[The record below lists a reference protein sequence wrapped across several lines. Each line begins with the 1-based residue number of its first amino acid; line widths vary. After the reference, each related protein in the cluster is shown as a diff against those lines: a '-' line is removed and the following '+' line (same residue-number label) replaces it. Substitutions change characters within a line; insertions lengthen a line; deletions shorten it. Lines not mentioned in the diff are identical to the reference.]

1 MIKLFDLLQEV
12 TGKPKAIF
20 LAGPAGS
27 GKSYT
32 IKQLLPVDKYEIIN
46 VDDAY
51 EELLK
56 ASGLGFNLK
65 DFGPEELSQAAKL
78 MGRAQG
84 ATKEK
89 YAKALESL
97 NNIIIDGTGAASKPL
112 LKKKAEVEALGY
124 ETMMLMLYVSP
135 MTSLE
140 RNKQR
145 FDAGGRS
152 LMPQIVLRTWRDANK
167 NIEIYRQEFG
177 DRFILINNDPEDANK
192 TFDIAAI
199 KQLYFDTAK
208 AKGKPK
214 TPEEKAKSQADAEQL
229 NQDIISLINQI
240 PQTDTLDSA
249 KSKIAMLAE
258 AEQQYK
264 VYCDMDGVI
273 VDFEHGY
280 DRLTGRKAPGVDSTY
295 DKNDFWA
302 AITKA
307 GKDFWANLEWME
319 DGQQLWNY
327 IKQYNPTLL
336 TAPSREESSRI
347 GKQEWIDK
355 NLPGTP
361 VVFKQAKDKKDL
373 AEPNAILIDDRKDNI
388 QQWID
393 AGGIGIRHTST
404 TSTIKQLQKLGL

>member
-1 MIKLFDLLQEV
+1 MIKLFDILQEI

-27 GKSYT
+27 GKTYT
-32 IKQLLPVDKYEIIN
+32 LNQLLPVEKYQVIN
-46 VDDAY
+46 VDDTY

-56 ASGLGFNLK
+56 SSGLGTNLK

-89 YAKALESL
+89 YAKALEGL
-97 NNIIIDGTGAASKPL
+97 NNVIIDGTGAAFKPL
-112 LKKKAEVEALGY
+112 LKKKAELEALGY

-135 MTSLE
+135 MTSLKRNAE
-140 RNKQR
+140 RE
-145 FDAGGRS
+145 RS
-152 LMPQIVLRTWRDANK
+152 LLPQIVLRTWRDTNK
-167 NIEIYRQEFG
+167 NIDLYRQEFG
-177 DRFILINNDPEDANK
+177 DRFILINNDPEDTNK
-192 TFDIAAI
+192 TFDPAEV
-199 KQLYFDTAK
+199 KKLYFDTAK
-208 AKGKPK
+208 FSGKPK
-214 TPEEKAKSQADAEQL
+214 TPEEQAKSKADAEQL
-229 NQDIISLINQI
+229 NQDIISLVKQI

-258 AEQQYK
+258 GNQQYK

-280 DRLTGRKAPGVDSTY
+280 DRLTGRKAPGVNSTY
-295 DKNDFWA
+295 DKTDFWG

-307 GKDFWANLEWME
+307 GKDFWADLEWME
-319 DGQQLWNY
+319 DGKQLWNY
-327 IKQYNPTLL
+327 IKQYNPKLL

-347 GKQEWIDK
+347 GKKEWVDK

-361 VVFKQAKDKKDL
+361 IIFKQAKDKKDL
-373 AEPNAILIDDRKDNI
+373 AEPNTILIDDREDNI

-404 TSTIKQLQKLGL
+404 ASTIKQLQKLGL

>member
-1 MIKLFDLLQEV
+1 MIKLFDILQEI

-27 GKSYT
+27 GKTYT
-32 IKQLLPVDKYEIIN
+32 LKQLLPVEKYQVIN
-46 VDDAY
+46 VDDTY

-56 ASGLGFNLK
+56 SSGLGTNLK

-89 YAKALESL
+89 YAKALEGL
-97 NNIIIDGTGAASKPL
+97 NNVIIDGTGAASKPL
-112 LKKKAEVEALGY
+112 LKKKAELEALGY
-124 ETMMLMLYVSP
+124 DTMMLMLYVSP
-135 MTSLE
+135 MTSLKRNAE
-140 RNKQR
+140 RE
-145 FDAGGRS
+145 RS
-152 LMPQIVLRTWRDANK
+152 LLPQIVLRTWRDTNK

-192 TFDIAAI
+192 TFDPAEV
-199 KQLYFDTAK
+199 KKLYFDTAGF
-208 AKGKPK
+208 KGKPK
-214 TPEEKAKSQADAEQL
+214 TPEEQAKAKADAEQL
-229 NQDIISLINQI
+229 NQDIISLVKQI

-258 AEQQYK
+258 AQQQYK
-264 VYCDMDGVI
+264 LYCDMDGVL
-273 VDFEHGY
+273 VDFERGY
-280 DRLTGRKAPGVDSTY
+280 NDLTGKQTPGVDSTY
-295 DKNDFWA
+295 DKNDFWS

-307 GKDFWANLEWME
+307 GSKFWADLNWMS

-327 IKQYNPTLL
+327 INQYNPKLL
-336 TAPSREESSRI
+336 TAPSREKSSEI
-347 GKQEWIDK
+347 GKNEWVSNNI
-355 NLPGTP
+355 PGTP

-404 TSTIKQLQKLGL
+404 ESTIKQLQKLGL

>member
-1 MIKLFDLLQEV
+1 MIKLFDILQEI

-32 IKQLLPVDKYEIIN
+32 LKQLLPVEKYQVIN
-46 VDDAY
+46 VDDTY

-56 ASGLGFNLK
+56 SSGLGTNLK

-89 YAKALESL
+89 YAKALEGL
-97 NNIIIDGTGAASKPL
+97 NNVIIDGTGAASKPL
-112 LKKKAEVEALGY
+112 LKKKAELETLGY
-124 ETMMLMLYVSP
+124 DTMMLMLYVSP
-135 MTSLE
+135 MTSLKRNAE
-140 RNKQR
+140 RE
-145 FDAGGRS
+145 RS
-152 LMPQIVLRTWRDANK
+152 LLPQIVVRTWRDTNK

-192 TFDIAAI
+192 TFDPAEV
-199 KQLYFDTAK
+199 KKLYFDTAK
-208 AKGKPK
+208 FSGKPK
-214 TPEEKAKSQADAEQL
+214 TPEEQAKSKADAEQL
-229 NQDIISLINQI
+229 NQDIISLVKQI

-258 AEQQYK
+258 GSQQYK

-273 VDFEHGY
+273 VDFERGY
-280 DRLTGRKAPGVDSTY
+280 NDLTGKEAPGVHSTY
-295 DKNDFWA
+295 DKTDFWS

-307 GKDFWANLEWME
+307 GSKFWADLHWMS
-319 DGQQLWNY
+319 DGKELWNY
-327 IKQYNPTLL
+327 IKQYSPKLL
-336 TAPSREESSRI
+336 TAPSREKSSEI

-355 NLPGTP
+355 HLPGTP
-361 VVFKQAKDKKDL
+361 VIFKQAKDKKDL

-393 AGGIGIRHTST
+393 AGGIGILHTST
-404 TSTIKQLQKLGL
+404 ESTIKQLQKLGL

>member
-1 MIKLFDLLQEV
+1 MIKLLDLLQEI

-32 IKQLLPVDKYEIIN
+32 LKQLLPVEKYQVIN
-46 VDDAY
+46 VDDTY

-56 ASGLGFNLK
+56 SSGLGTNLK

-78 MGRAQG
+78 MGSAQK

-89 YAKALESL
+89 YTKALEGL
-97 NNIIIDGTGAASKPL
+97 NNVIIDGTGAASKPL
-112 LKKKAEVEALGY
+112 LKKKAELEALGY

-135 MTSLE
+135 MTSLKRNAE
-140 RNKQR
+140 RE
-145 FDAGGRS
+145 RS
-152 LMPQIVLRTWRDANK
+152 LLPQIVLRTWRDTNK
-167 NIEIYRQEFG
+167 NIELYRQEFG
-177 DRFILINNDPEDANK
+177 DRFILINNNPEDADIS
-192 TFDIAAI
+192 FDPNTV
-199 KQLYFDTAK
+199 KKLYFDTAGF
-208 AKGKPK
+208 KGKPK

-229 NQDIISLINQI
+229 NQDIISLVKQI

-258 AEQQYK
+258 AKQQYK
-264 VYCDMDGVI
+264 VYCDMDGVL
-273 VDFEHGY
+273 VDFERGY
-280 DRLTGRKAPGVDSTY
+280 NELTGKQTPGVDSTY
-295 DKNDFWA
+295 DKEDFWS

-307 GKDFWANLEWME
+307 GAKFWADLNWMS
-319 DGQQLWNY
+319 DGQQLWDY
-327 IKQYNPTLL
+327 IKQYNPKLL
-336 TAPSREESSRI
+336 TAPSREKSSEI
-347 GKQEWIDK
+347 GKKEWVDK
-355 NLPGTP
+355 HIPGTP
-361 VVFKQAKDKKDL
+361 IIFKQAKDKKDL

-404 TSTIKQLQKLGL
+404 SSTIKQLQKLGL

>member
-1 MIKLFDLLQEV
+1 MIKLFDILQEI

-27 GKSYT
+27 GKTYT
-32 IKQLLPVDKYEIIN
+32 LKQLLPVEKYEVIN
-46 VDDAY
+46 VDDTY

-56 ASGLGFNLK
+56 SSGLGTNLK

-89 YAKALESL
+89 YAKALKGL
-97 NNIIIDGTGAASKPL
+97 NNVIIDGTGAASKPL
-112 LKKKAEVEALGY
+112 FKKKAELEALGY

-135 MTSLE
+135 MTSLKRNAE
-140 RNKQR
+140 RE
-145 FDAGGRS
+145 RS
-152 LMPQIVLRTWRDANK
+152 LLPQIVLRTWRDTNK
-167 NIEIYRQEFG
+167 NIDLYRQEFG

-192 TFDIAAI
+192 TFDPAEV
-199 KQLYFDTAK
+199 KKLYFDTAK
-208 AKGKPK
+208 FSGKPK
-214 TPEEKAKSQADAEQL
+214 TPEEQAKSKADAEQL
-229 NQDIISLINQI
+229 NQDIISLVKQI

-258 AEQQYK
+258 GSQQYK

-280 DRLTGRKAPGVDSTY
+280 DRLTGRKAPGVNSTY
-295 DKNDFWA
+295 DKTDFWG

-307 GKDFWANLEWME
+307 GKDFWADLEWME
-319 DGQQLWNY
+319 DGKQLWSY
-327 IKQYNPTLL
+327 IKQYNPKLL

-347 GKQEWIDK
+347 GKKEWVYK

-361 VVFKQAKDKKDL
+361 IIFKQAKDKKDL
-373 AEPNAILIDDRKDNI
+373 AEPNAILIDDREDNI
-388 QQWID
+388 QQWVD

-404 TSTIKQLQKLGL
+404 ASTIKQLQKLGL

>member
-1 MIKLFDLLQEV
+1 MIKLFDILQEI
-12 TGKPKAIF
+12 TGRPKAIF

-32 IKQLLPVDKYEIIN
+32 LKQLLPVEKYQVIN
-46 VDDAY
+46 VDDTY

-56 ASGLGFNLK
+56 SSGLGTNLK

-78 MGRAQG
+78 MGSAQK

-89 YAKALESL
+89 YAKALEGL
-97 NNIIIDGTGAASKPL
+97 NNVIIDGTGAASKPL
-112 LKKKAEVEALGY
+112 LKKKTELEALGY
-124 ETMMLMLYVSP
+124 DTMMLMLYVSP
-135 MTSLE
+135 MTSLKRNSE
-140 RNKQR
+140 R
-145 FDAGGRS
+145 DRS
-152 LMPQIVLRTWRDANK
+152 LLPQIVLRTWRDTNK
-167 NIEIYRQEFG
+167 NIDLYRQEFG

-192 TFDIAAI
+192 TFDPTEV
-199 KQLYFDTAK
+199 KKLYFDTAK
-208 AKGKPK
+208 FSGKPK
-214 TPEEKAKSQADAEQL
+214 TPEEQAKAKADAEQL
-229 NQDIISLINQI
+229 NQDIISLVKSI
-240 PQTDTLDSA
+240 PQTDTLNSA

-280 DRLTGRKAPGVDSTY
+280 DRLTGRKAPGVNSTY
-295 DKNDFWA
+295 NKDDFWG

-307 GKDFWANLEWME
+307 GKDFWADLEWME

-336 TAPSREESSRI
+336 TAPSREESSKI

-355 NLPGTP
+355 NIPGTP
-361 VVFKQAKDKKDL
+361 VEFRLAHKKQEL
-373 AEPNAILIDDRKDNI
+373 ATPNAILIDDREDNI
-388 QQWID
+388 ERWIE
-393 AGGIGIRHTST
+393 AGGIGIRHTSAQ
-404 TSTIKQLQKLGL
+404 STIKKLNQLGL

>member
-1 MIKLFDLLQEV
+1 MIKLFDILQEI

-27 GKSYT
+27 GKTYT
-32 IKQLLPVDKYEIIN
+32 LKQLLPVEKYQVIN
-46 VDDAY
+46 VDDTY

-56 ASGLGFNLK
+56 SSGLGTNLK

-89 YAKALESL
+89 YAKALEGL
-97 NNIIIDGTGAASKPL
+97 NNVIIDGTGAASKPL
-112 LKKKAEVEALGY
+112 LKKKAELEALGY
-124 ETMMLMLYVSP
+124 DTMMLMLYVSP
-135 MTSLE
+135 MTSLKRNSE
-140 RNKQR
+140 RE
-145 FDAGGRS
+145 RS
-152 LMPQIVLRTWRDANK
+152 LLPQIVLRTWRDTNK
-167 NIEIYRQEFG
+167 NIDIYRQEFG
-177 DRFILINNDPEDANK
+177 DRFILINNNPEDAN
-192 TFDIAAI
+192 TSFDPNTV
-199 KQLYFDTAK
+199 KKLYFDTAGF
-208 AKGKPK
+208 KGKPK
-214 TPEEKAKSQADAEQL
+214 TPEEQAKAKADAEQL
-229 NQDIISLINQI
+229 NQDITSLVKQI

-264 VYCDMDGVI
+264 VYCDMDGVL

-280 DRLTGRKAPGVDSTY
+280 DRLTGRKAPGFSSPY
-295 DKNDFWA
+295 DKTDFWA

-307 GKDFWANLEWME
+307 GAEFWADLEWME

-336 TAPSREESSRI
+336 TAPSREKSSEI

-355 NLPGTP
+355 NIPSAP
-361 VVFKQAKDKKDL
+361 VEFRQAHKKQEL
-373 AEPNAILIDDRKDNI
+373 ASPNAILIDDREDNI
-388 QQWID
+388 ERWIE
-393 AGGIGIRHTST
+393 AGGIGIRHTSAA
-404 TSTIKQLQKLGL
+404 STIKKLNQLGL

>member
-1 MIKLFDLLQEV
+1 MIKLFDILQEI

-27 GKSYT
+27 GKTYT
-32 IKQLLPVDKYEIIN
+32 LKQLLPVEKYQVIN
-46 VDDAY
+46 VDDTY

-56 ASGLGFNLK
+56 SSGLGTNLK

-78 MGRAQG
+78 MGQAQG

-89 YAKALESL
+89 YAKALEGL
-97 NNIIIDGTGAASKPL
+97 NNVIIDGTGAAFKPL
-112 LKKKAEVEALGY
+112 FKKKAELEALGY

-135 MTSLE
+135 MTSLKRNAE
-140 RNKQR
+140 RE
-145 FDAGGRS
+145 RS
-152 LMPQIVLRTWRDANK
+152 LLPQIVLRTWRDTNK

-192 TFDIAAI
+192 TFDPAEV
-199 KQLYFDTAK
+199 KKLYFDTAK
-208 AKGKPK
+208 FSGKPK
-214 TPEEKAKSQADAEQL
+214 TPEEQAKSKADAEQL
-229 NQDIISLINQI
+229 NQDIISLVKSI
-240 PQTDTLDSA
+240 PQTDTLNSA

-258 AEQQYK
+258 IQQQYK
-264 VYCDMDGVI
+264 VYCDMDGVL
-273 VDFEHGY
+273 VDFERGY
-280 DRLTGRKAPGVDSTY
+280 NELTGKQTPGVDSTY
-295 DKNDFWA
+295 DKDDFWG

-307 GKDFWANLEWME
+307 GVKFWADLNWMS
-319 DGQQLWNY
+319 DGQQLWDY
-327 IKQYNPTLL
+327 IKQYNPKLL

-347 GKQEWIDK
+347 GKLVWVDK
-355 NLPGTP
+355 NLPNTP
-361 VVFKQAKDKKDL
+361 IIFKQAKDKKDL

-404 TSTIKQLQKLGL
+404 ASTIKQLQKLGL

>member
-1 MIKLFDLLQEV
+1 MIKLFDILQEI

-27 GKSYT
+27 GKTYT
-32 IKQLLPVDKYEIIN
+32 LKQLLPVEKYQVIN
-46 VDDAY
+46 VDDTY

-56 ASGLGFNLK
+56 SSGLGTNLK

-78 MGRAQG
+78 MGSAQK

-89 YAKALESL
+89 YAKALEGL
-97 NNIIIDGTGAASKPL
+97 NNVIIDGTGAASKPL
-112 LKKKAEVEALGY
+112 LKKKAELETLGY

-135 MTSLE
+135 MTSLKRNAE
-140 RNKQR
+140 R
-145 FDAGGRS
+145 DRS
-152 LMPQIVLRTWRDANK
+152 LLPQIVLRTWRDTNK
-167 NIEIYRQEFG
+167 NIELYRQEFG

-192 TFDIAAI
+192 TFDPAEV
-199 KQLYFDTAK
+199 KKLYFDTAK
-208 AKGKPK
+208 FSGKPK
-214 TPEEKAKSQADAEQL
+214 TPEEQAKAKADAEQL
-229 NQDIISLINQI
+229 NQDIISLVKQI

-249 KSKIAMLAE
+249 KSKITMLAE

-264 VYCDMDGVI
+264 VYCDMDGVL
-273 VDFEHGY
+273 VDFERGY
-280 DRLTGRKAPGVDSTY
+280 NDLTGKQTPGIGSTY
-295 DKNDFWA
+295 DKDDFWS

-307 GKDFWANLEWME
+307 GAKFWADLNWMP
-319 DGQQLWNY
+319 DGKQLWDH

-336 TAPSREESSRI
+336 TAPSREKSSEI

-355 NLPGTP
+355 NLPDTP
-361 VVFKQAKDKKDL
+361 VIFKQAKDKKDL

-388 QQWID
+388 EQWIE

-404 TSTIKQLQKLGL
+404 ASTIQKLQKLGL

>member
-1 MIKLFDLLQEV
+1 MIKLFDILQEI

-27 GKSYT
+27 GKTYT
-32 IKQLLPVDKYEIIN
+32 LKQLLPVEKYQVIN
-46 VDDAY
+46 VDDTY

-56 ASGLGFNLK
+56 SSGLGTNLK

-89 YAKALESL
+89 YAKALEGL
-97 NNIIIDGTGAASKPL
+97 NNVIIDGTGAASKPL
-112 LKKKAEVEALGY
+112 LKKKAELEALGY

-135 MTSLE
+135 MTSLKRNAE
-140 RNKQR
+140 RE
-145 FDAGGRS
+145 RS
-152 LMPQIVLRTWRDANK
+152 LLPQIVLRTWRDTNK

-192 TFDIAAI
+192 TFDPAEV
-199 KQLYFDTAK
+199 KKLYFDTAGF
-208 AKGKPK
+208 KGKSK
-214 TPEEKAKSQADAEQL
+214 TPEEQAKSKADDEQL
-229 NQDIISLINQI
+229 NQDIISLVKQI

-258 AEQQYK
+258 AQQQYK
-264 VYCDMDGVI
+264 VYCDMDGVL
-273 VDFEHGY
+273 VDFERGY
-280 DRLTGRKAPGVDSTY
+280 NDLTGKQTPGVDSTY
-295 DKNDFWA
+295 DKNDFWS

-307 GKDFWANLEWME
+307 GAKFWAELNWMS
-319 DGQQLWNY
+319 DGQQLWDY
-327 IKQYNPTLL
+327 IKQYSPKLL
-336 TAPSREESSRI
+336 TAPSREQSSEI
-347 GKQEWIDK
+347 GKQEWINN
-355 NLPGTP
+355 NLPSTP
-361 VVFKQAKDKKDL
+361 VIFKQAKDKKDL

-404 TSTIKQLQKLGL
+404 ESTIKQLQKLGL

>member
-1 MIKLFDLLQEV
+1 MIKLFDILQEI

-27 GKSYT
+27 GKTYT
-32 IKQLLPVDKYEIIN
+32 LKQLLPVEKYQIIN
-46 VDDAY
+46 VDDTY

-56 ASGLGFNLK
+56 SSGLGTNLK

-89 YAKALESL
+89 YAKALEGL
-97 NNIIIDGTGAASKPL
+97 NNVIIDGTGAASKPL
-112 LKKKAEVEALGY
+112 LKKKEEVEALGY

-135 MTSLE
+135 MTSLKRNAE
-140 RNKQR
+140 RE
-145 FDAGGRS
+145 RS
-152 LMPQIVLRTWRDANK
+152 LLPQIVLRTWRDANK
-167 NIEIYRQEFG
+167 NIDIYRQEFG

-192 TFDIAAI
+192 AFDPAEV
-199 KQLYFDTAK
+199 KKLYFDTANFK
-208 AKGKPK
+208 SKPK
-214 TPEEKAKSQADAEQL
+214 TPEEQAKSKADAEQL
-229 NQDIISLINQI
+229 NQDIISLIKII

-249 KSKIAMLAE
+249 KPKIAMLAE
-258 AEQQYK
+258 AQHQYK
-264 VYCDMDGVI
+264 VYCDMDGVL
-273 VDFEHGY
+273 VNFERGY
-280 DRLTGRKAPGVDSTY
+280 NELTGEKTPGVDSTY
-295 DKNDFWA
+295 DKNDFWS

-307 GKDFWANLEWME
+307 GAKFWADLNWMS
-319 DGQQLWNY
+319 DGQQLWDY
-327 IKQYNPTLL
+327 INQYNPKLL
-336 TAPSREESSRI
+336 TAPSREKSSEI
-347 GKQEWIDK
+347 GKQEWINK

-373 AEPNAILIDDRKDNI
+373 AEPNSILIDDRKDNI

-404 TSTIKQLQKLGL
+404 ASTIKQLQKLGL

>member
-1 MIKLFDLLQEV
+1 MIKLFDLLQEI

-27 GKSYT
+27 GKTYT
-32 IKQLLPVDKYEIIN
+32 LKQLLPVEKYEVIN
-46 VDDAY
+46 VDDTY

-56 ASGLGFNLK
+56 SSGLGTNLK

-84 ATKEK
+84 VTKEK

-97 NNIIIDGTGAASKPL
+97 NNVIIDGTGAASKPL
-112 LKKKAEVEALGY
+112 FKKKEELEALGY

-135 MTSLE
+135 MTSLKRNAE
-140 RNKQR
+140 RE
-145 FDAGGRS
+145 RS
-152 LMPQIVLRTWRDANK
+152 LLPQIVLRTWRDTNK
-167 NIEIYRQEFG
+167 NIELYRQEFG

-192 TFDIAAI
+192 TFDPAEV
-199 KQLYFDTAK
+199 KKLYFDTANFK
-208 AKGKPK
+208 SKPK
-214 TPEEKAKSQADAEQL
+214 TPEEQAKGKADAEQL
-229 NQDIISLINQI
+229 NQDIISLIKSI
-240 PQTDTLDSA
+240 PQTDTLNSA

-273 VDFEHGY
+273 VDFERGY
-280 DRLTGRKAPGVDSTY
+280 NNLTGKQTPGVDSTY
-295 DKNDFWA
+295 DKNDFWS

-307 GKDFWANLEWME
+307 GAKFWAELNWMP
-319 DGQQLWNY
+319 DGQQLWGY
-327 IKQYNPTLL
+327 INQYNPKLL
-336 TAPSREESSRI
+336 TAPSREQSSEI
-347 GKQEWIDK
+347 GKQEWINK

-361 VVFKQAKDKKDL
+361 VIFKQAKDKKDL

-388 QQWID
+388 QQWVD

-404 TSTIKQLQKLGL
+404 ESTIKQLQKLGL

>member
-1 MIKLFDLLQEV
+1 MIKLFDLLQEI

-27 GKSYT
+27 GKTYT
-32 IKQLLPVDKYEIIN
+32 LKQLLPVEKYEVIN
-46 VDDAY
+46 VDDTY

-56 ASGLGFNLK
+56 SSGLGTNLK

-89 YAKALESL
+89 YAKALEGL
-97 NNIIIDGTGAASKPL
+97 NNVIIDGTGAASKPL
-112 LKKKAEVEALGY
+112 LKKKTELEALGY

-135 MTSLE
+135 MTSLKRNAE
-140 RNKQR
+140 RE
-145 FDAGGRS
+145 RS
-152 LMPQIVLRTWRDANK
+152 LLPQIVLRTWRDTNK
-167 NIEIYRQEFG
+167 NIDLYRQEFG
-177 DRFILINNDPEDANK
+177 DRFILINNNPEDAD
-192 TFDIAAI
+192 TSFDPNTV
-199 KQLYFDTAK
+199 KKLYFDTAGF
-208 AKGKPK
+208 KGKPK
-214 TPEEKAKSQADAEQL
+214 TPEEQAKSKADAEQL
-229 NQDIISLINQI
+229 NQDIISLVKQI

-264 VYCDMDGVI
+264 IYCDMDGVL
-273 VDFEHGY
+273 VDFERGY
-280 DRLTGRKAPGVDSTY
+280 NDLTGKKTPGIGSTY
-295 DKNDFWA
+295 DKDDFWG

-307 GKDFWANLEWME
+307 GAKFWAELNWMP

-327 IKQYNPTLL
+327 INQLNPKLL
-336 TAPSREESSRI
+336 TAPSREKSSEV
-347 GKQEWIDK
+347 GKQEWVNN

-361 VVFKQAKDKKDL
+361 IIFKQAKDKKDL

-404 TSTIKQLQKLGL
+404 ESTIKQLQKLGL

>member
-46 VDDAY
+46 VDDTY

-56 ASGLGFNLK
+56 SSGLGFNLK

-78 MGRAQG
+78 MGSAQK

-167 NIEIYRQEFG
+167 NIELYRQEFG

-192 TFDIAAI
+192 TFDSEAI
-199 KQLYFDTAK
+199 QKLFPMP
-208 AKGKPK
+208 KGKEK
-214 TPEEKAKSQADAEQL
+214 SPEELAKSKAEKEAV
-229 NQDIISLINQI
+229 NQQIQSLLQKE
-240 PQTDTLDSA
+240 PEFDSIETA
-249 KSKIAMLAE
+249 KSKIDE
-258 AEQQYK
+258 
-264 VYCDMDGVI
+264 
-273 VDFEHGY
+273 FT
-280 DRLTGRKAPGVDSTY
+280 R
-295 DKNDFWA
+295 
-302 AITKA
+302 
-307 GKDFWANLEWME
+307 
-319 DGQQLWNY
+319 
-327 IKQYNPTLL
+327 
-336 TAPSREESSRI
+336 
-347 GKQEWIDK
+347 
-355 NLPGTP
+355 
-361 VVFKQAKDKKDL
+361 
-373 AEPNAILIDDRKDNI
+373 
-388 QQWID
+388 
-393 AGGIGIRHTST
+393 
-404 TSTIKQLQKLGL
+404 

>member
-1 MIKLFDLLQEV
+1 MIKLFDLLQEI

-27 GKSYT
+27 GKTYT
-32 IKQLLPVDKYEIIN
+32 LKQLLPVEKYQIIN
-46 VDDAY
+46 VDDTY

-56 ASGLGFNLK
+56 SSGLGTNIK

-89 YAKALESL
+89 YAKALEGL
-97 NNIIIDGTGAASKPL
+97 NNVIIDGTGAASKPL
-112 LKKKAEVEALGY
+112 LKKKAELEALGY
-124 ETMMLMLYVSP
+124 ETIMLMLYVSP
-135 MTSLE
+135 MTSLKRNSE
-140 RNKQR
+140 RE
-145 FDAGGRS
+145 RS
-152 LMPQIVLRTWRDANK
+152 LLPQIVLRTWRDANK
-167 NIEIYRQEFG
+167 NIELYRQEFG
-177 DRFILINNDPEDANK
+177 DRFILINNNPEDAD
-192 TFDIAAI
+192 TSFDPNTV
-199 KQLYFDTAK
+199 KKLYFDTAGF
-208 AKGKPK
+208 KGKPK

-229 NQDIISLINQI
+229 NQDIISLVKSI

-280 DRLTGRKAPGVDSTY
+280 DRLTGRKAPGFSSPY
-295 DKNDFWA
+295 DKTEFWA

-307 GKDFWANLEWME
+307 GAKFWADLEWME

-327 IKQYNPTLL
+327 IKQYSPTLL
-336 TAPSREESSRI
+336 TAPSREKSSEI

-355 NLPGTP
+355 NIPGTP
-361 VVFKQAKDKKDL
+361 VEFRQAHKKQEL
-373 AEPNAILIDDRKDNI
+373 ATPNAILIDDREDNI
-388 QQWID
+388 ERWIE

-404 TSTIKQLQKLGL
+404 TSTIKKLNQLGL

>member
-1 MIKLFDLLQEV
+1 MIKLFDILQEI

-32 IKQLLPVDKYEIIN
+32 LKQLLPVEKYQVIN
-46 VDDAY
+46 VDDTY

-56 ASGLGFNLK
+56 SSGLGTNLK

-89 YAKALESL
+89 YAKALEGL
-97 NNIIIDGTGAASKPL
+97 NNVIIDGTGAAFKPL
-112 LKKKAEVEALGY
+112 LKKKAELEALGY

-135 MTSLE
+135 MTSLKRNAE
-140 RNKQR
+140 RE
-145 FDAGGRS
+145 RS
-152 LMPQIVLRTWRDANK
+152 LLPQIVLRTWRDTNK
-167 NIEIYRQEFG
+167 NIETYRQEFG

-192 TFDIAAI
+192 TFDPAEV
-199 KQLYFDTAK
+199 KKLYFDTAGF
-208 AKGKPK
+208 KGKPK
-214 TPEEKAKSQADAEQL
+214 TPEEQAKGKADAEQL
-229 NQDIISLINQI
+229 NQDIISLVKQI

-258 AEQQYK
+258 AQQQYK
-264 VYCDMDGVI
+264 VYCDMDGVL
-273 VDFEHGY
+273 VDFERGY
-280 DRLTGRKAPGVDSTY
+280 NDLTGKQTPGVDSTY
-295 DKNDFWA
+295 DKNDFWS

-307 GKDFWANLEWME
+307 GAKFWAELNWMS

-327 IKQYNPTLL
+327 IKQYNPKLL

-347 GKQEWIDK
+347 GKQEWIDN
-355 NLPGTP
+355 NLPSTP
-361 VVFKQAKDKKDL
+361 VIFKQAKDKKDL
-373 AEPNAILIDDRKDNI
+373 AEPNTILIDDREDNI

-404 TSTIKQLQKLGL
+404 ASTIKQLQKLGL